1 MIPCGAGFS
10 LWVLVRAR
18 TNPHRLKPA
27 PLAALFHSLRKRKE
41 TLNRMSPNPTH
52 HDKIRERFTETADV
66 FAQTTRRTRTEE
78 AERLAE
84 RATAGLANAEKLL
97 AIDLAC
103 GPGTYTRPL
112 AARVRHAIGAD
123 LTPAMV
129 EKARAEAARDRI
141 TNIEFMCADIYALPF
156 ADGAAGIVSCG
167 YAFHHMADPPRALAE
182 MARVL
187 QAGGR
192 LVITDIIVREG
203 CDGAFQNAVERVRD
217 PSHTITQSAANFH
230 ALIRNLGLRVVS
242 EHRHDNW
249 HDFDVWMGNAGK
261 APGDPVYEQ
270 TRAMMESC
278 IGNDRSGFRPRRSEK
293 APSGLEFMHTVLLL
307 IAEKP
312 E

>member
-1 MIPCGAGFS
+1 MTPD
-10 LWVLVRAR
+10 
-18 TNPHRLKPA
+18 
-27 PLAALFHSLRKRKE
+27 
-41 TLNRMSPNPTH
+41 PTH
-52 HDKIRERFTETADV
+52 HDKVRERFTETADA
-66 FAQTTRRTRTEE
+66 FARTVRRTRVEE
-78 AERLAE
+78 GEELAE

-129 EKARAEAARDRI
+129 EKARAEAAGDGI
-141 TNIEFMCADIYALPF
+141 ANIEFVCADIYALPF

-167 YAFHHMADPPRALAE
+167 YAFHHMTDPSRALAE

-187 QAGGR
+187 QPGGR
-192 LVITDIIVREG
+192 VAITDIIVPEG
-203 CDGAFQNAVERVRD
+203 CDGAFQNNVERVRD
-217 PSHTITQSAANFH
+217 PSHTNTQSAAKFR
-230 ALIRNLGLRVVS
+230 ALIRNSGLRVVS
-242 EHRHDNW
+242 EHFHDHW
-249 HDFDVWMGNAGK
+249 LDFDVWMGNACK
-261 APGDPVYEQ
+261 PPGDPIYAQ
-270 TRAMMESC
+270 TRGMMESC
-278 IGNDRSGFRPRRSEK
+278 LDNDRSGFHPRRSEK